1 MNFREHHRHHLASE
15 DGYYA
20 IDVRE
25 AGGFTA
31 LHIPALWAR
40 EEAIGTAL
48 TSEEAARICNE
59 HAQRPKAA

>member
-1 MNFREHHRHHLASE
+1 MNFREHHRYHLASE

-31 LHIPALWAR
+31 FHIPALWAR
-40 EEAIGTAL
+40 EEPIGTAP
-48 TSEEAARICNE
+48 TSEEAARICEN
-59 HAQRPKAA
+59 HATRPKAA